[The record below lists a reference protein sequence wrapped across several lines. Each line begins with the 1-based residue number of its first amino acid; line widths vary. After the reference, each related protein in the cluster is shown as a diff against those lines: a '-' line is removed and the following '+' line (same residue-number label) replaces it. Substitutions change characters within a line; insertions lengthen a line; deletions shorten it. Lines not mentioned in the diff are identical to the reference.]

1 MKRRIT
7 TLFLCCSLLCLA
19 VGCGN
24 ATENSTAE
32 TVNAVIEA
40 EAETESQTTSE
51 SSSTSTVITTTVKQ
65 STAAQTSASS
75 SEEIPA
81 STSSAI
87 TPVITTQIPLHTE
100 AVSYQTTNSLESGVV
115 LATPAVTSTR
125 ETTVTT
131 TTTEKTETT
140 TASTTEAGTTVQQPS
155 AVSAP
160 YAGLYRAD
168 SLECIYEKSA
178 DSYIHPASM
187 TKVLT
192 ACTALRYISPDTV
205 YTVGS
210 EQNLVPKGSSLCL
223 IKAGHRLKLR
233 DLLTGMLMCSGNDAA
248 YTVAVNVARD
258 VSGNQSMS
266 DADAVAYF
274 VQLMNDY
281 AIQIGASNSHFITPD
296 GWDHAQQHT
305 TIYDLA
311 RISAHAM
318 QMEEIRNIASSR
330 SKYVVFDSGENIT
343 WTNTNALLQ
352 PDSSYYLPD
361 AIGLK
366 TGTTPLAGN
375 CLIAVINRN
384 GTDYVAIVAGC
395 QSNTGR
401 YEAIHE
407 LISHIN

>member
-7 TLFLCCSLLCLA
+7 TLFLCCSLLCPA

-40 EAETESQTTSE
+40 ESETESQTTSE
-51 SSSTSTVITTTVKQ
+51 LSSTSAVITTAVTQ
-65 STAAQTSASS
+65 STTAQTSASA
-75 SEEIPA
+75 SEEIAA
-81 STSSAI
+81 SASSAI

-100 AVSYQTTNSLESGVV
+100 AASYQTTNPSESEVI
-115 LATPAVTSTR
+115 LTTTAVTSTR
-125 ETTVTT
+125 ETSVT
-131 TTTEKTETT
+131 TTTEKPETT
-140 TASTTEAGTTVQQPS
+140 TASTTQASTTIQQPS
-155 AVSAP
+155 TVSAP

-192 ACTALRYISPDTV
+192 ACTALHYISPDTV

-258 VSGNQSMS
+258 VSGDRSMS
-266 DADAVAYF
+266 DTDAVAYF

-281 AIQIGASNSHFITPD
+281 AIQIGASNSHFATPD

-330 SKYVVFDSGENIT
+330 SKYVVFASGENIT

-384 GTDYVAIVAGC
+384 GTDYIAIVAGC

-407 LISHIN
+407 LVNMI

>member
-40 EAETESQTTSE
+40 EIETESQTTAE
-51 SSSTSTVITTTVKQ
+51 SSSTSAVITTVVTQ
-65 STAAQTSASS
+65 STTAQTSASS
-75 SEEIPA
+75 SEEIAA
-81 STSSAI
+81 SASSAI
-87 TPVITTQIPLHTE
+87 KPDITTQMPSHTE
-100 AVSYQTTNSLESGVV
+100 ASAYQTTNPSESEVIQ
-115 LATPAVTSTR
+115 TTTTSTSTR

-131 TTTEKTETT
+131 TTEKTEAT

-155 AVSAP
+155 NVSAP

-192 ACTALRYISPDTV
+192 ACTALHYISPDTV

-233 DLLTGMLMCSGNDAA
+233 DLLTGMLMCSGND
-248 YTVAVNVARD
+248 
-258 VSGNQSMS
+258 SG
-266 DADAVAYF
+266 
-274 VQLMNDY
+274 
-281 AIQIGASNSHFITPD
+281 
-296 GWDHAQQHT
+296 
-305 TIYDLA
+305 
-311 RISAHAM
+311 
-318 QMEEIRNIASSR
+318 
-330 SKYVVFDSGENIT
+330 
-343 WTNTNALLQ
+343 
-352 PDSSYYLPD
+352 
-361 AIGLK
+361 
-366 TGTTPLAGN
+366 
-375 CLIAVINRN
+375 
-384 GTDYVAIVAGC
+384 
-395 QSNTGR
+395 
-401 YEAIHE
+401 
-407 LISHIN
+407 

>member
-7 TLFLCCSLLCLA
+7 TLFLCCSLLCPA

-40 EAETESQTTSE
+40 EAETESQTTAE
-51 SSSTSTVITTTVKQ
+51 SSSTSTVITTVVTQ

-75 SEEIPA
+75 SEEIAA
-81 STSSAI
+81 SASSAI

-100 AVSYQTTNSLESGVV
+100 AVSYQTTNSLESEVV
-115 LATPAVTSTR
+115 LTTPAVTSTR

-131 TTTEKTETT
+131 TTEKPETT
-140 TASTTEAGTTVQQPS
+140 TASTTEACTTVQQPS
-155 AVSAP
+155 NVSAP

-178 DSYIHPASM
+178 DFYIHPASM

-192 ACTALRYISPDTV
+192 ACTALHYISPDTV

-248 YTVAVNVARD
+248 YAVAVNVARD
-258 VSGNQSMS
+258 VSGDRSMS

-281 AIQIGASNSHFITPD
+281 AIQIGASNSHFVTPD
-296 GWDHAQQHT
+296 GWDSAEQHT
-305 TIYDLA
+305 TIFDLA
-311 RISAHAM
+311 KISAHAM
-318 QMEEIRNIASSR
+318 QVEEICNIASSR

-384 GTDYVAIVAGC
+384 GTDYIAIVAGC

-407 LISHIN
+407 LVNMI

>member
-1 MKRRIT
+1 MKHRIT

-19 VGCGN
+19 VGCGK
-24 ATENSTAE
+24 ATEKSTVE

-40 EAETESQTTSE
+40 ETETQTTAE
-51 SSSTSTVITTTVKQ
+51 SSSASAVTTTAVTQ
-65 STAAQTSASS
+65 ATTTQTSALSS
-75 SEEIPA
+75 HESTL
-81 STSSAI
+81 STSPAT
-87 TPVITTQIPLHTE
+87 TPVITAQIPSHTE
-100 AVSYQTTNSLESGVV
+100 ASAYQTTNSSESEVI
-115 LATPAVTSTR
+115 LTTPAVTSTR

-131 TTTEKTETT
+131 TAEKPETT
-140 TASTTEAGTTVQQPS
+140 TASTTQASTTVQQPS

-192 ACTALRYISPDTV
+192 ACTALHYISPDTV

-258 VSGNQSMS
+258 VSGNLSMS
-266 DADAVAYF
+266 DSDAVAYF

-281 AIQIGASNSHFITPD
+281 AIQIGALNSHFVTPD
-296 GWDHAQQHT
+296 GWDHAQQYT
-305 TIYDLA
+305 TICDLA
-311 RISAHAM
+311 RISANAM

-330 SKYVVFDSGENIT
+330 SKYVVFASGENIT

-384 GTDYVAIVAGC
+384 GTDYIAIVAGC

>member
-1 MKRRIT
+1 MKHRIT

-32 TVNAVIEA
+32 TVNAVIEV
-40 EAETESQTTSE
+40 EAESQATAE
-51 SSSTSTVITTTVKQ
+51 STSTSAVITTAVTQ
-65 STAAQTSASS
+65 STTAQTSASS
-75 SEEIPA
+75 SLESASLTSAATTPA
-81 STSSAI
+81 II
-87 TPVITTQIPLHTE
+87 TQMPSHTE
-100 AVSYQTTNSLESGVV
+100 ASGYQTTNSLESEVI
-115 LATPAVTSTR
+115 LTTPAVTSTK

-131 TTTEKTETT
+131 TITKTETT
-140 TASTTEAGTTVQQPS
+140 TASTTQASTTVQQS
-155 AVSAP
+155 ASVSAP

-168 SLECIYEKSA
+168 SLECIYENSA

-192 ACTALRYISPDTV
+192 ACTALHYISPDTV

-248 YTVAVNVARD
+248 YAVAVNVARD
-258 VSGNQSMS
+258 VSGDWSMS

-274 VQLMNDY
+274 VQLLNDY
-281 AIQIGASNSHFITPD
+281 AIQLGASNSYFVTPD

-311 RISAHAM
+311 KISAHAM
-318 QMEEIRNIASSR
+318 QLEEIRNIASSR
-330 SKYVVFDSGENIT
+330 SKYVVFASGENIT
-343 WTNTNALLQ
+343 WTNTNSLLH

-384 GTDYVAIVAGC
+384 GTDYIAIVAGC

-401 YEAIHE
+401 YEVIHE
-407 LISHIN
+407 LVNML

>member
-1 MKRRIT
+1 MKHRIT

-24 ATENSTAE
+24 VTENSTAE
-32 TVNAVIEA
+32 TVNAVIEV
-40 EAETESQTTSE
+40 EAESQATAE
-51 SSSTSTVITTTVKQ
+51 STSTSAVITTAVTQ
-65 STAAQTSASS
+65 STTAQTSASS

-100 AVSYQTTNSLESGVV
+100 AVSYQTTNPSESEVI
-115 LATPAVTSTR
+115 LTTPAVTFTR
-125 ETTVTT
+125 ETSVT
-131 TTTEKTETT
+131 TTTEKPETT
-140 TASTTEAGTTVQQPS
+140 TASTTQASTTVQQPS

-168 SLECIYEKSA
+168 SLECIYEKSI

-192 ACTALRYISPDTV
+192 ACTALHYISPDTV

-223 IKAGHRLKLR
+223 IKASHRLKLR
-233 DLLTGMLMCSGNDAA
+233 DLLAGMLMCSGNDAA

-258 VSGNQSMS
+258 VSGDWSMS

-281 AIQIGASNSHFITPD
+281 AIQLGASNSHFVTPD

-311 RISAHAM
+311 KISAHAM
-318 QMEEIRNIASSR
+318 QLEEIRNIASSR
-330 SKYVVFDSGENIT
+330 SKYVVFASGENIT

-384 GTDYVAIVAGC
+384 GTDYIVIMAGC
-395 QSNTGR
+395 QSKSGR

-407 LISHIN
+407 LVNML

>member
-1 MKRRIT
+1 MKHRIT
-7 TLFLCCSLLCLA
+7 TLFLCCSLLCFV

-24 ATENSTAE
+24 ATENSTIE

-40 EAETESQTTSE
+40 ETESQTTAE
-51 SSSTSTVITTTVKQ
+51 LSSTSAVITTTVKQ
-65 STAAQTSASS
+65 STIAQTST
-75 SEEIPA
+75 
-81 STSSAI
+81 TSSPESAPPTSAAT
-87 TPVITTQIPLHTE
+87 TPVISTQMTSHTE
-100 AVSYQTTNSLESGVV
+100 AVSYQTTNPSESEVI
-115 LATPAVTSTR
+115 LTTPAVTSTR
-125 ETTVTT
+125 ETTAT
-131 TTTEKTETT
+131 TTTEKPETT
-140 TASTTEAGTTVQQPS
+140 TASTTQASTTVQQPS

-168 SLECIYEKSA
+168 TLECIYEKSA

-192 ACTALRYISPDTV
+192 ACTALHYISPDTV

-223 IKAGHRLKLR
+223 IKAGHKLKLR

-258 VSGNQSMS
+258 VSGDRSMS
-266 DADAVAYF
+266 DADAVTYF

-281 AIQIGASNSHFITPD
+281 AIQIGASNSHFVTPD

-311 RISAHAM
+311 KISAHAM
-318 QMEEIRNIASSR
+318 QMDEIRNIASSR
-330 SKYVVFDSGENIT
+330 SKYVVFASGENIT

-352 PDSSYYLPD
+352 PDSFYYLPD
-361 AIGLK
+361 ALGLK
-366 TGTTPLAGN
+366 TGTTSLAGN

-384 GTDYVAIVAGC
+384 GTDYIAIVAGC
-395 QSNTGR
+395 QSNTAR

-407 LISHIN
+407 LVNMI

>member
-24 ATENSTAE
+24 ATENSTVE
-32 TVNAVIEA
+32 TVNAVIES
-40 EAETESQTTSE
+40 ETESQTTVE
-51 SSSTSTVITTTVKQ
+51 SSSTSAVITTAVTQ
-65 STAAQTSASS
+65 STAAQTSASA
-75 SEEIPA
+75 SEEIAA

-100 AVSYQTTNSLESGVV
+100 TVSYQTTNPSESEVI
-115 LATPAVTSTR
+115 LTTTAVTSTR
-125 ETTVTT
+125 ETTVT

-140 TASTTEAGTTVQQPS
+140 TASTTQASTTVQQPS

-178 DSYIHPASM
+178 DFYIHPASM

-192 ACTALRYISPDTV
+192 ACTALHYISPDTV

-258 VSGNQSMS
+258 VSGDRSMS
-266 DADAVAYF
+266 DSDAVAYF

-281 AIQIGASNSHFITPD
+281 AIQIGASNSHFVTPD

-311 RISAHAM
+311 KISAHAM
-318 QMEEIRNIASSR
+318 QMDEIRNIASSR
-330 SKYVVFDSGENIT
+330 SKYVVFASGENIT

-384 GTDYVAIVAGC
+384 GTDYIAIVAGC

-407 LISHIN
+407 LVNMI

>member
-1 MKRRIT
+1 MKHRIT
-7 TLFLCCSLLCLA
+7 TLFLCCSLLYLA

-32 TVNAVIEA
+32 TVNAVIEV
-40 EAETESQTTSE
+40 EAESQATAE
-51 SSSTSTVITTTVKQ
+51 SSSTSAVIITAVTQ
-65 STAAQTSASS
+65 STTAQTSASS

-100 AVSYQTTNSLESGVV
+100 AVSYQTTNPSEVILT
-115 LATPAVTSTR
+115 TPAVTSTK
-125 ETTVTT
+125 ETTET
-131 TTTEKTETT
+131 TTTEKTKTT

-155 AVSAP
+155 NVSAP

-192 ACTALRYISPDTV
+192 ACTALHYISPDTV

-258 VSGNQSMS
+258 VSGDRSMS

-281 AIQIGASNSHFITPD
+281 AIQIGAFNSHFVTPD
-296 GWDHAQQHT
+296 GWDSAEQHT
-305 TIYDLA
+305 TIFDLA

-318 QMEEIRNIASSR
+318 QVEEIRNIASSR
-330 SKYVVFDSGENIT
+330 SKYVVFASGENIT

-384 GTDYVAIVAGC
+384 GTDYIAIVADC

-407 LISHIN
+407 LVNML

>member
-7 TLFLCCSLLCLA
+7 TLFLCCSLLCPA
-19 VGCGN
+19 VGCDN

-40 EAETESQTTSE
+40 ETESQTTAE
-51 SSSTSTVITTTVKQ
+51 SSSTSAVITTVVTQ
-65 STAAQTSASS
+65 STTVQTSASS
-75 SEEIPA
+75 SEEIAA
-81 STSSAI
+81 SASSAI

-100 AVSYQTTNSLESGVV
+100 AVSYQTTNPSESEVI
-115 LATPAVTSTR
+115 LTTPAVTSTK

-131 TTTEKTETT
+131 TTEKTKTT

-155 AVSAP
+155 NVSAP

-192 ACTALRYISPDTV
+192 ACTALHYISPDTV

-258 VSGNQSMS
+258 VSGDRSMS

-281 AIQIGASNSHFITPD
+281 AIQIGASNSHFVTPD
-296 GWDHAQQHT
+296 GWDSAEQHT
-305 TIYDLA
+305 TIFDLA

-318 QMEEIRNIASSR
+318 QVEEIRNIASSR
-330 SKYVVFDSGENIT
+330 SKYVVFASGENIT

-384 GTDYVAIVAGC
+384 GTDYIAIVAGC

-401 YEAIHE
+401 YEVIHE
-407 LISHIN
+407 LVNML

>member
-1 MKRRIT
+1 MKRTIT

-19 VGCGN
+19 VSCGN

-32 TVNAVIEA
+32 TVNAVIEV
-40 EAETESQTTSE
+40 EAESQATAE
-51 SSSTSTVITTTVKQ
+51 SSSTSAVIITAVTQ
-65 STAAQTSASS
+65 STTAQTSASS

-100 AVSYQTTNSLESGVV
+100 AVSYQTTNPLESEVI
-115 LATPAVTSTR
+115 LTTPAVTSTR
-125 ETTVTT
+125 ETSVT

-155 AVSAP
+155 NVSAP

-192 ACTALRYISPDTV
+192 ACTALHYISPDTV

-258 VSGNQSMS
+258 VSGDRSMS

-281 AIQIGASNSHFITPD
+281 AIQIGASNSHFVTPD

-384 GTDYVAIVAGC
+384 GTDYIAIVAGC

-407 LISHIN
+407 LVNMI